1 MTILKKK
8 KKKRLKKN
16 GMENGRNYMKKY
28 FITKKMQYSNLFKY
42 PEYYEKKQEKQ
53 TASNKKK

>member
-1 MTILKKK
+1 
-8 KKKRLKKN
+8 
-16 GMENGRNYMKKY
+16 MENGRNYMKKY